1 MLKNEKKVSLFS
13 KKHNQIKSNENINTN
28 IISNIIYPITKINKL
43 TDKKVLQKIIEEYK
57 QEIINIKQFCK
68 FNEENY
74 EEQIKLIKNQITN
87 FINENLQLKTS
98 IDKLKMENSYK
109 EKEIDK
115 YKNIIQNYQKLLNN
129 ENIVVKD
136 IENYNN
142 NNNSNNN
149 QNELIFI
156 SQIEKLKTD
165 NLFILNDLKKEQA
178 EHDDTKKALDL
189 NKENI
194 LLYEKKLKKKNLKI
208 IKLKKQIKELKKS
221 VKNNNFIQNN
231 DSSIISGSFSTP
243 SKINLNPDNLS
254 NYFSNYSFNSNCNNT
269 SGNDNFLKHMN
280 ILLGQNNFLR
290 KELQKAKNRV
300 FECNVKMQIYESKEE
315 ENIKI
320 KQKMESINEY
330 INDII
335 NKKIILINYI
345 NKQINE
351 LNETNKNLN
360 IKFDIINISNNYNN
374 INNFSLND
382 ITIFFKYIF
391 NKIISLCYQIDMNQ
405 IKEKKFI
412 KEIKDNEIEKEIL
425 QSQINEQQSDNEA
438 YKETIKIY
446 ENKIRNLNKD
456 KNDLTK
462 KINDFINKNKK
473 KI

>member
-1 MLKNEKKVSLFS
+1 MLKNEKKSSLFY
-13 KKHNQIKSNENINTN
+13 KKHNKIKSNENINTN
-28 IISNIIYPITKINKL
+28 IISNIIYPISKINKL
-43 TDKKVLQKIIEEYK
+43 TDQKVLQRIIEEYK

-74 EEQIKLIKNQITN
+74 EEQIKLIKKQITN

-136 IENYNN
+136 IDANN
-142 NNNSNNN
+142 TNNNS

-178 EHDDTKKALDL
+178 EHDDTKKLLAQ

-194 LLYEKKLKKKNLKI
+194 LLYEKKLKKKNIKI
-208 IKLKKQIKELKKS
+208 IKLKKQIKALKKN
-221 VKNNNFIQNN
+221 VKNNNFIQSN
-231 DSSIISGSFSTP
+231 DTSIISGSFSTP
-243 SKINLNPDNLS
+243 SKINFNLNTDNLS

-269 SGNDNFLKHMN
+269 SGNDHFLKHMN

-300 FECNVKMQIYESKEE
+300 FECNVKMQIYESKGE

-320 KQKMESINEY
+320 KQKMQNINEY

-345 NKQINE
+345 NKQIAE
-351 LNETNKNLN
+351 LNETNKDLN
-360 IKFDIINISNNYNN
+360 IKFDIINLSNNYNN

-446 ENKIRNLNKD
+446 ENKIKKLNKD
-456 KNDLTK
+456 KIDLTK
-462 KINDFINKNKK
+462 IINDLKNKK
-473 KI
+473 NH